1 MRDISQKIVRLPGG
15 SYVITT
21 TTVPYDEHDT
31 AMTFLFG
38 GGESR
43 IAIGIPYGIALQL
56 GEAIADCARHIQ
68 REMEK

>member
-1 MRDISQKIVRLPGG
+1 MYTIKSLNPFHIRAVFP
-15 SYVITT
+15 
-21 TTVPYDEHDT
+21 P
-31 AMTFLFG
+31 FLFG